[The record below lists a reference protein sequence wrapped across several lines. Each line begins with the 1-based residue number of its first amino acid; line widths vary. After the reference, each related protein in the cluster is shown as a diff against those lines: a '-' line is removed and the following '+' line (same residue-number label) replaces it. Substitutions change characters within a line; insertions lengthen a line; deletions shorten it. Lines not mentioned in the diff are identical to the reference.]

1 MKTMIT
7 YTKKEHIIA
16 YVLLFA
22 LTVLAVNNASAQGQA
37 ANWYLGNRS
46 GLNIADTPYMMEDG
60 VLVSDGACAS
70 YSEPDGQ
77 LSIYT
82 NGETIW
88 NAKHLV
94 VNGGNN
100 ILGSSNASQGT
111 LMIKMPALPH
121 FIMVFT
127 TGANGDDSLRYT
139 LVDIAA
145 FSHLGQVDPMHKNI
159 AIHGP
164 VEEKLTAVFDDNG
177 DVWVVAHGYKTD
189 EYIAFKLT
197 GIDYP
202 EDVTPVISHVGNVDL
217 ISGKGCMKISPDG
230 RKIARTMPLQNKVEF
245 AAFDV
250 NTGVV
255 SAVNTINN
263 MSGCYGLEF
272 SSYSNRMYVTTQ
284 GVDQNFIHQFNI
296 ALPTYSDIVSS
307 KHSLIPPSNTYP
319 TALQLGYNGVI
330 YIANAQSNTLGM
342 ITNADTLG
350 TQLLYGP
357 IAQDLGRAVY
367 NGLPAFNQGYF
378 KRTPPIPVVTSVNED
393 AISSIGIYPNPSN
406 GVFKLNIGRNKS
418 EELKLNIYNMTGA
431 KIFSADK
438 FAEGQKL
445 ISVDLSKQ
453 PAGVYFFEVN
463 IPTGKVIKRL
473 VIN

>member
-7 YTKKEHIIA
+7 HTKKEHIIA
-16 YVLLFA
+16 YVLLFV
-22 LTVLAVNNASAQGQA
+22 LTVLAVNNASAQSQA

-46 GLNIADTPYMMEDG
+46 GLNIKETPYIMEDG
-60 VLVSDGACAS
+60 VLVSDGTCTS
-70 YSEPDGQ
+70 YSEPDGE
-77 LSIYT
+77 LKIYS
-82 NGETIW
+82 NGQTIW
-88 NAKHLV
+88 NGKHLV
-94 VNGGNN
+94 VTNGDN
-100 ILGSSNASQGT
+100 IMGSSNSSQGT

-121 FIMVFT
+121 FIFVFT

-177 DVWVVAHGYKTD
+177 DVWVVAHGYQTD
-189 EYIAFKLT
+189 EYIAIKLT
-197 GIDYP
+197 GIQYP
-202 EDVTPVISHVGNVDL
+202 EDIVPVISHAGNIDNL
-217 ISGKGCMKISPDG
+217 GGKGCMKFSPDG
-230 RKIARTMPLQNKVEF
+230 NKIARTMPFQNKVEY
-245 AAFDV
+245 ANFDL

-255 SAVNTINN
+255 SNVNTINN

-284 GVDQNFIHQFNI
+284 GVDQNFIHQFDI
-296 ALPTYSDIVSS
+296 SKPTYNEVVSS
-307 KHSLIPPSNTYP
+307 KHSLIPPNNTYP
-319 TALQLGYNGVI
+319 TALQLGYDGII
-330 YIANAQSNTLGM
+330 YIANAQSTTLGM
-342 ITNADTLG
+342 ITNADTIG
-350 TQLLYGP
+350 TELLYGP
-357 IAQDLGRAVY
+357 LSQDLGRSVY

-378 KRTPPIPVVTSVNED
+378 KRVPATPVVTSLNED
-393 AISSIGIYPNPSN
+393 AATTIGIYPNPSN
-406 GVFKLNIGRNKS
+406 GVFKLNVGRNKS
-418 EELKLNIYNMTGA
+418 EELKLNVYNMTGA

-438 FAEGQKL
+438 FAEDQKL

-463 IPTGKVIKRL
+463 TPTGKVIKRL